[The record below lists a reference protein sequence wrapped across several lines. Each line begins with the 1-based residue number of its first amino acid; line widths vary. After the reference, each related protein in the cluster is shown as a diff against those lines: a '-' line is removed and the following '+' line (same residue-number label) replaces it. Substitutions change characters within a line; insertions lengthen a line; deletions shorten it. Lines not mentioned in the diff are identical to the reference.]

1 MRYWNRLLLVLLFVI
16 MLCGHAAAYDFG
28 ETQDALENAL
38 PGESRDL
45 LRGVSIDQEQ
55 MLFDQIA
62 RIVENAYGEIRNSWT
77 TGLSTIAKVAVITL
91 LCSVTNG
98 LRTAAGTEKEI
109 PILSMVGTLTI
120 ASVVLLDLNGMMML
134 CRETI
139 ESVSVFSKTMIPI
152 MAAAVS
158 ISGAPARAAVM
169 QAATML
175 SMDLMIRMITSVL
188 MPTLS
193 AYLAIM
199 TVDCALGQNVLR
211 KTGEFI
217 LWLVKIILKAS
228 MTLFVSYLTISG
240 VFSGSVDGVAV
251 KTAKAAL
258 SGMVPV
264 VGGVISDATESLL
277 AGASVIRSL
286 TGVFGVFC
294 IIAICLIPF
303 VKMGINYLLFKGGT
317 AVLSIFCSK
326 EIMGY
331 LSALSDSIGIMLG
344 MLGTC
349 TSILFFEIVFSIIL
363 IGG

>member
-1 MRYWNRLLLVLLFVI
+1 MHCWNRVFLVFLVAVLLG
-16 MLCGHAAAYDFG
+16 GHAAAYDYR
-28 ETQDALENAL
+28 EAQDAMENAL
-38 PGESRDL
+38 TGESREL
-45 LRGVSIDQEQ
+45 LHGVSVGDDQT
-55 MLFDQIA
+55 LLDQILK
-62 RIVENAYGEIRNSWT
+62 IVENGAGEIRKSWT
-77 TGLSTIAKVAVITL
+77 AGLAAITKVSVVAL
-91 LCSVTNG
+91 LCGSAEG
-98 LRTAAGTEKEI
+98 LRIASGTEKEI
-109 PILSMVGTLTI
+109 PILSAVGTLAI

-139 ESVSVFSKTMIPI
+139 ESVSVFSKTMIPV

-158 ISGAPARAAVM
+158 ISGAPARAAAM
-169 QAATML
+169 QAVTML
-175 SMDLMIRMITSVL
+175 SLDLMIRMITGVL
-188 MPTLS
+188 MP
-193 AYLAIM
+193 AVCIYLAIM
-199 TVDCALGQNVLR
+199 TVNYALGQNILR
-211 KTGEFI
+211 RTGDFI
-217 LWLVKIILKAS
+217 VWLVKMILKAS

-240 VFSGSVDGVAV
+240 IFSGSADGVAV

-277 AGASVIRSL
+277 AGAAVIRRL

-326 EIMGY
+326 EITGY
-331 LSALSDSIGIMLG
+331 LSALSDSFGMLLG

-349 TSILFFEIVFSIIL
+349 VAILFFEIVFSIVL